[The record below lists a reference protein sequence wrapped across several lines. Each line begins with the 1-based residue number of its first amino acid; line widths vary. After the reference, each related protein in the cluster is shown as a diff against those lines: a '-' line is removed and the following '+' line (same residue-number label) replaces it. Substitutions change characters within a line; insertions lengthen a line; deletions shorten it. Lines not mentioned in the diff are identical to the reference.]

1 MKRNLLITLIMMLVA
16 LTSGMNAVAAEKQ
29 SYYVFNGGT
38 LYFYYDENYESRQ
51 GTVKD
56 HYGYYSGYDK
66 DKPYWET
73 RKNGV
78 VRVVFDSS
86 FADYHPE
93 KVQNMFGGCTNLTT
107 IEGIEYLKTDK
118 ASSFEHMFYN
128 CRSLQGT
135 LNLSGWNTSKV
146 TSLYNMFAEC
156 YKLNGVNVSGW
167 NTSKVTDTRSMFL
180 GCLSLTELDLNSWDM
195 SSVTQMWGMF
205 TECLSLQSVNVSTWN
220 TSNVT
225 SFKLMFYR
233 CEALRDVDVSH
244 WNTDKVTS
252 MLEMFSHC
260 MSLQTLDLSSWK
272 TSGVTIMEG
281 MFSNCSELTTI
292 YCGDQWTN
300 INAQSSDE
308 MFMSCFNLVGGE
320 GTIYDGQYTDA
331 TYARIDGGPDAPGY
345 LTANYVLI
353 DEAHFPD
360 HHFRDYLKYE
370 SYGED
375 GKLTKEEINNITEL
389 DLGGQNIEDLTGI
402 KYFTMLEKLNFNVNY
417 VKYVDLSKNKAL
429 KVISCQRNQMS
440 GQFMD
445 YFVSHL
451 PTVKSG
457 EMTVYEPVDI
467 DEGNEMTPAQV
478 ARANAKGWTV
488 KIYADKL
495 KTPQW
500 QETEGFYRLNEQRF
514 PDQNF
519 RKGVQDNYA
528 VTCTG
533 AITQEEIDETYEMEL
548 TGLEIEDLT
557 GVELF
562 TELEGFYFQGNKI
575 RHADF
580 SKNPAASTIYIEQ
593 NQLRGVDM
601 DDFIGSL
608 PTRARNDGDINVYNG
623 SDPDFAEGNEMT
635 PEQVACAKEKGWR
648 IHVWDETKGK
658 NGDWSDT
665 KGFWLIDRTT
675 FPDPKFYSIVS
686 DPNFPLD
693 YFGVQWRCT
702 GAMTYEETCEADEF
716 GLEGKGIANAQGIKC
731 FPELSCLLVSDN
743 QLTSLDV
750 SMLNN
755 LGSLDIYLN
764 QIKGDDMTALIES
777 LPYRKKG
784 DGDLYALYQSP
795 VYEEG
800 NEMTAAQVQ
809 LAKDRGWT
817 VWAFSSEVDR
827 FVEYLGWDYEDGIHG
842 VLSSEP
848 DEAVQYYTPTGQRV
862 QTPQP
867 GHVYVTKRG
876 TRTRKVV
883 AK

>member
-1 MKRNLLITLIMMLVA
+1 MKKNLLMTLIMMLVA
-16 LTSGMNAVAAEKQ
+16 LTSGMNAVAAEKA

-38 LYFYYDENYESRQ
+38 LYFYYDENYDSRQ
-51 GTVKD
+51 GTSKN
-56 HYGYYSGYDK
+56 HYGYYLSPNYQ
-66 DKPYWET
+66 PYWESY
-73 RKNGV
+73 KESI

-86 FADYHPE
+86 FADYHPD
-93 KVQNMFGGCTNLTT
+93 KVYHMFDGCKNLT
-107 IEGIEYLKTDK
+107 IIDGLENLRTDK
-118 ASSFEHMFYN
+118 ATSFSYMFRQ
-128 CRSLQGT
+128 CEKLQGP

-146 TSLYNMFAEC
+146 TDTSWMFSSC
-156 YKLNGVNVSGW
+156 W
-167 NTSKVTDTRSMFL
+167 
-180 GCLSLTELDLNSWDM
+180 SLTELDLSSWDM
-195 SSVTQMWGMF
+195 SNVTNMSRMF
-205 TECLSLQSVNVSTWN
+205 RDCSSLQSVNVSTWN
-220 TSNVT
+220 TSNVDYMG
-225 SFKLMFYR
+225 FMFAD
-233 CEALRDVDVSH
+233 CESLRDVDVSH

-252 MLEMFSHC
+252 MVYMFHGC
-260 MSLQTLDLSSWK
+260 KSLQTLDLGSWN
-272 TSGVTIMEG
+272 TSGVTIMEE
-281 MFSNCSELTTI
+281 MFYNCQQLTTI
-292 YCGDQWTN
+292 YCGDKWTT
-300 INAQSSDE
+300 INVQSSDR
-308 MFMSCFNLVGGE
+308 MFVGSNKLVGGE
-320 GTIYDGQYTDA
+320 GTTYDEDHLDA

-345 LTANYVLI
+345 LTANYIPI
-353 DEAHFPD
+353 DQAHFPD
-360 HHFRDYLKYE
+360 HRLRDFLKWE
-370 SYGED
+370 SYGAD
-375 GKLTKEEINNITEL
+375 GKLYRNEIKEITQL

-402 KYFTMLEKLNFNVNY
+402 EHFFMLEKLEFGVNY
-417 VKYVDLSKNKAL
+417 VERADLSKNTAL
-429 KVISCQRNQMS
+429 KFIACQRNQMS
-440 GQFMD
+440 GEGMD
-445 YFVSHL
+445 YFVDHL
-451 PTVKSG
+451 PTVEG
-457 EMTVYEPVDI
+457 GVMTVYEPVDI
-467 DEGNEMTPAQV
+467 DEGNEMTLAQV
-478 ARANAKGWTV
+478 ARANAKGWIV

-635 PEQVACAKEKGWR
+635 PFQVACAKKKGWR

-665 KGFWLIDRTT
+665 EGFWLIDRTT

-702 GAMTYEETCEADEF
+702 GAMTLEETCEADEF

-800 NEMTAAQVQ
+800 NEVTAAQVQ

-827 FVEYLGWDYEDGIHG
+827 FVEYLGWDYEDGIHDIM
-842 VLSSEP
+842 SSEQGKA
-848 DEAVQYYTPTGQRV
+848 EYYTPAGQRI